1 MSDSDYDETHTGN
14 RSANPARAV
23 ELDPFEFLAGAGEAP
38 SSREYA
44 SGSVVFSQGEAA
56 DAVFYI
62 RSGKVKLSLLSPRG
76 KEAIIA
82 LLETG
87 DFFGEGALAGQAAR
101 MATATTLSAASI
113 ARVQKAVMLRA
124 LRERAEF
131 AERFISHLLMRNV
144 RFEEDLTDQLFNSS
158 ERRLARALLRL
169 ADFGKAHGNEPVI
182 AKISQKNLAEMVG
195 TTRSRVSFFMNKFRR
210 LGLIE
215 YGGDDELRVHRSLLN
230 VLIQD

>member
-1 MSDSDYDETHTGN
+1 MN
-14 RSANPARAV
+14 QAANSG
-23 ELDPFEFLAGAGEAP
+23 LDPFEYLSTAGEAA
-38 SSREYA
+38 SSREFA
-44 SGSVVFSQGEAA
+44 PGMVVFSQGEPA

-62 RSGKVKLSLLSPRG
+62 RTGKVKLSLLSHRG

-82 LLETG
+82 LLGTG
-87 DFFGEGALAGQAAR
+87 DFFGEGAVAGQAAR
-101 MATATTLSAASI
+101 MATATTLSAATI
-113 ARVQKAVMLRA
+113 ARVPEAVMHRV

-131 AERFISHLLMRNV
+131 AERFISHLLARNV

-158 ERRLARALLRL
+158 ERRLVRALVRL
-169 ADFGKAHGNEPVI
+169 ADFGKARGADPLI

-215 YGGDDELRVHRSLLN
+215 YGGEDELRVHGSLLN
-230 VLIQD
+230 ILTQD